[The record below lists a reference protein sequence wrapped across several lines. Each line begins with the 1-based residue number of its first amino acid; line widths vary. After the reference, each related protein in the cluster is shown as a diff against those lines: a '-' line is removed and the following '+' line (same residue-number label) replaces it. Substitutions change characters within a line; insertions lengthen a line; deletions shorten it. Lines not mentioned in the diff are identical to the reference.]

1 MRFIMKKEIFY
12 FLILFFLILYGCGID
27 NTDKTI
33 DGLIGHFRKNEIIGQ
48 KNDAIFAIRGAI
60 DSCVYTADD
69 FFLEIYKFDDENN
82 FKKFHLAPYRNG
94 YIGMLIHKPNEGKL
108 KDKIIE
114 VFRSY

>member
-1 MRFIMKKEIFY
+1 MGPIMKKGILY
-12 FLILFFLILYGCGID
+12 FLILFFLIFYGCGRD

-48 KNDAIFAIRGAI
+48 KYDEILAIRGAI
-60 DSCVYTADD
+60 DSCGYIADD
-69 FFLEIYKFDDENN
+69 FLLEIHKFDDENN
-82 FKKFHLAPYRNG
+82 FKYFHLLPYRNG

-108 KDKIIE
+108 KGKIIE